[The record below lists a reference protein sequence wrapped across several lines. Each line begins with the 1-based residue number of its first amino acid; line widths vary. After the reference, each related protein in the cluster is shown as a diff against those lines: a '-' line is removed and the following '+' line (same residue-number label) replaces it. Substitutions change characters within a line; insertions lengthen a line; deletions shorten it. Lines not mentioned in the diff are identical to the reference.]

1 MPPKKQKRTAYPL
14 DYKLRIVEE
23 ANLCDNNRE
32 IGRKHGIEETCVR
45 NWRRDEMKIR
55 DALSKGKMYHAG
67 NAGRP
72 PSGNAG
78 RPPKPKDFT
87 IHKWDWK

>member
-32 IGRKHGIEETCVR
+32 IGRKHGLHEKVVR

-55 DALSKGKMYHAG
+55 DALSKGKIYHAG

-78 RPPKPKDFT
+78 RPPKPKGFT

>member
-32 IGRKHGIEETCVR
+32 IGRKHGLDEASVR

-67 NAGRP
+67 HAGRP
-72 PSGNAG
+72 PG
-78 RPPKPKDFT
+78 RPPKSKDFT

>member
-1 MPPKKQKRTAYPL
+1 MFVFVKKTLFSKCKASHAL
-14 DYKLRIVEE
+14 
-23 ANLCDNNRE
+23 NSDNNRE
-32 IGRKHGIEETCVR
+32 IGRKHGLHEKVVR

-78 RPPKPKDFT
+78 RPPKQKDFT